1 MIKIKNYNQLLNHQP
16 LFHIDNFEVKKY
28 DFVMITGASGCGK
41 TTLLNLLYHLPELKS
56 YHKEYVLQNNMLL
69 DELTLKEN
77 IDFFVKDNDEKTDK
91 YLDLLELKHVL
102 SLPAYQ
108 LSEGQK
114 QRASFLRALL
124 MQPDILFLDEI
135 TSKQNI
141 EMIQIMMKLLK
152 EHQKTMTIIMV
163 THDLSL
169 LKYANKHYAFINGEV
184 EVIQAE
190 EAPLQTTSLN
200 YCGVQPI
207 GKLVIK
213 NIKAHFKEDLLIML
227 CLMLLCMTF
236 MLSFN
241 AGKSLK
247 SEISAWYQ
255 KQYSYYSLSVSFM
268 DGIKDVNEVIAIS
281 NQLGAEDY
289 VLNMKLLEQPQTI
302 IVDQIQVQIDTIE
315 IDNTLAENTIK
326 LPNVSEG
333 KSNIRLSVFSGS
345 KAFQYYRWAGSTKIY
360 EPQYKQIEIPVDVLN
375 NDQNTLALSSK
386 TFVSLLK
393 QAHDPS
399 LDQSNLLVNSFVLR
413 FNSESSFKEVK
424 ERLST
429 AGYYLYDYS
438 DELKTINKQV
448 TDQFNPFLYVSY
460 FIIAILVVITI
471 ILLISKHNKM
481 KRSARILDYLHYS
494 FSIKNIVYTTE
505 NVLIGF
511 GALSLSLV
519 SSFLIMSGLNR
530 IIDLSKYVSL
540 GVGFESLDNFIQTIP
555 LYRFNAGYI
564 GIFTVVFIL
573 FLVAVSSVIQRVKS
587 N

>member
-1 MIKIKNYNQLLNHQP
+1 MIRIKNYNQLLNHQS
-16 LFHIDNFEVKKY
+16 LFHIEEFEVKKN

-41 TTLLNLLYHLPELKS
+41 TTLLNMLYHLPELKS
-56 YHKEYVLQNNMLL
+56 CYREYVLQNNMLL

-77 IDFFVKDNDEKTDK
+77 IDFFIKENDEKTDK
-91 YLDLLELKHVL
+91 YLDLLELKHV
-102 SLPAYQ
+102 SNLPAYQ

-124 MQPDILFLDEI
+124 MQPEILFLDEI

-141 EMIQIMMKLLK
+141 EMIQIMMTLLK
-152 EHQKTMTIIMV
+152 EYQSTMTIIMV

-184 EVIQAE
+184 EAKKVE
-190 EAPLQTTSLN
+190 EAPLQTASSE

-213 NIKAHFKEDLLIML
+213 NIKAHFKEDILIML

-268 DGIKDVNEVIAIS
+268 DGVKDADEVIAIS

-302 IVDQIQVQIDTIE
+302 IVEQIPIQIDTIE

-326 LPNVSEG
+326 LPNVSG
-333 KSNIRLSVFSGS
+333 SKTDIRLSVFSGS
-345 KAFQYYRWAGSTKIY
+345 KEFQYYRWAGSTKIY
-360 EPQYKQIEIPVDVLN
+360 EPQYKQIEISADVLN
-375 NDQNTLALSSK
+375 NDQNTMALSSK

-413 FNSESSFKEVK
+413 FDSEASFKEVK

-429 AGYYLYDYS
+429 LGYYLYDYS

-460 FIIAILVVITI
+460 FIVAILVVVTI

-481 KRSARILDYLHYS
+481 KRSASILDYLHYS
-494 FSIKNIVYTTE
+494 FTVKNSVYTTE
-505 NVLIGF
+505 NVLIGV
-511 GALSLSLV
+511 GALILSLV
-519 SSFLIMSGLNR
+519 SSLLIMNSLNR
-530 IIDLSKYVSL
+530 LIDLSKYVSL
-540 GVGFESLDNFIQTIP
+540 GAGFEALDSFIQTIP
-555 LYRFNAGYI
+555 LYQFNMGDI
-564 GIFTVVFIL
+564 GVCTVIFVL
-573 FLVAVSSVIQRVKS
+573 FLVISSSVIQQVKS